1 MRSRLSPAHARRS
14 PVAFTSLL
22 ALAILALPGCG
33 AAPADESRG
42 AVSAAIAAV
51 ESSVH
56 HGHEAP
62 GAAEVPHVAWTLPF
76 AILLAM
82 IATLPLVPAAHHW
95 WENNLTKLMVG
106 LVLGLSV
113 LVYYAARDVGFH
125 HAPRGW
131 PSVRAVLDHAVLED
145 YVPFI
150 TLLFSLYVI
159 AGGLQLRGDL
169 IALPSVNTGILALG
183 AVMASFV
190 GTTGASMVLIR
201 PLLQTNRDRKHVV
214 HTVVFFIFL
223 VSNIG
228 GCLLPIGDPPLFLG
242 YLKGVPFLWTMKLVA
257 PWAFCVAALLVVYY
271 LWDRVYAFP
280 REPEPILRVE
290 QRHYSPLRLNGK
302 INLVWL
308 VGVVA
313 SVALI
318 VPGKPLYPGGPEVS
332 RFVREAVMLV
342 LTGLSLATT
351 PRGLRAEVRFNYG
364 AILEVAAL
372 FLGIFLTMQ
381 VPIEILQAQG
391 KALPLKEP
399 WHFFWATGIL
409 SSVLDNAPT
418 YLVFFESAR
427 SLGAPSGTYLTL
439 LDGAKIG
446 AGLVTAISLGA
457 VFMGANTYIG
467 NGPNF
472 MVKSIAEGH
481 GVRMPSFFGYMKYSL
496 AVLIPLFL
504 AVTWLF
510 FS

>member
-1 MRSRLSPAHARRS
+1 MKPSPSPDRARRG
-14 PVAFTSLL
+14 PIALAALL
-22 ALAILALPGCG
+22 SLAILALPGWG
-33 AAPADESRG
+33 AARADDGPPE
-42 AVSAAIAAV
+42 AASAAVAAV
-51 ESSVH
+51 EPSV
-56 HGHEAP
+56 GRDAPEADSTP
-62 GAAEVPHVAWTLPF
+62 PIAWALPF
-76 AILLAM
+76 VALLM
-82 IATLPLVPAAHHW
+82 LIATLPLVPAAHHW
-95 WENNLTKLMVG
+95 WESNLTKLMVG
-106 LVLGLSV
+106 LVLGLAV
-113 LVYYAARDVGFH
+113 VVYYAARDVGFH

-131 PSVRAVLDHAVLED
+131 PSVHALLDHAILED

-169 IALPSVNTGILALG
+169 IARPSVNTGILALG
-183 AVMASFV
+183 ALAASLV

-201 PLLQTNRDRKHVV
+201 PLLQTNRDREHVV

-228 GCLLPIGDPPLFLG
+228 GCLLPLGDPPLFLG
-242 YLKGVPFLWTMKLVA
+242 YLKGVPFFWTLRLVA
-257 PWAFCVAALLVVYY
+257 PWAFCVATLLVVYY
-271 LWDRVYAFP
+271 LWDRFYAFP
-280 REPEPILRVE
+280 REPKSILRE
-290 QRHYSPLRLNGK
+290 EHRHYSPLRLHGK
-302 INLVWL
+302 VNLIWL
-308 VGVVA
+308 LGVVA

-332 RFVREAVMLV
+332 RFVREGAMIALA
-342 LTGLSLATT
+342 GLSLATT
-351 PRGLRAEVRFNYG
+351 PRGLRKEVRFNYV

-391 KALPLKEP
+391 RALPLKQP
-399 WHFFWATGIL
+399 WHFFWATGLL

-418 YLVFFESAR
+418 YIVFFESAR
-427 SLGAPSGTYLTL
+427 SLGAPTGVYLTL
-439 LDGAKIG
+439 LDGSRIG
-446 AGLVTAISLGA
+446 MGLVTAISLGA

-481 GVRMPSFFGYMKYSL
+481 GVRMPSFFGYMKYSV
-496 AVLIPLFL
+496 AILIPLFL